1 MVFKFYQLNQN
12 EELILV
18 DNHNAAPQRIVHNCD
33 GSIQIRRGGGEND
46 SSSEM
51 TSNHSQRKVLNV
63 KKRLS
68 MESSNEEAED
78 EISGVEKSLIIGA
91 NDETIILNSTQQC
104 SQCSS
109 TSSSSSTSAT
119 TSAYFSCSDSTNYN
133 AWANSSKYDEDYELD
148 DSENDNDD
156 DDDLDK
162 FNSCSIIDE
171 DFHDSATNALLKIV
185 HKNVFYLYII

>member
-33 GSIQIRRGGGEND
+33 GSIQIRRGGEND

-133 AWANSSKYDEDYELD
+133 AWANSSKFDEDYELD
-148 DSENDNDD
+148 DSENDNDDD